1 MNKKD
6 RMKELIQLLN
16 KASYAYYAE
25 DNPIMSDKE
34 YDDLYDELSELEY
47 STGIHLDGSP
57 AQSVQGYI
65 IDSLQKV
72 NHTKPMLS
80 ANKTK
85 DIKEIK
91 KFIGDRTCVVSW
103 KEDGL
108 TIVLRYKNGK
118 FVQAIT
124 RGTGEIGEDVTH
136 TMRMCKNIPLKLPYV
151 IDLEVRGECVI
162 SWKEFNRINE
172 NLDEPY
178 KHPRNL
184 AAGSVRQL
192 DANVLKDREL
202 TYKAF
207 ELVQD
212 KIYEESKRE
221 PIMAEHLLNISD
233 SYKYLVECGFD
244 VVEHDFVTKGNVED
258 VVKKYIPE
266 NYDYPVDGL
275 IFEYDDYVYGKSLG
289 TTGHHPLNMIAL
301 KWADELYET
310 TLTDIEWSI
319 SKSGLINP
327 VAIFEPIDLDGA
339 ITTRATLHNI
349 SYIEDLQLGIGD
361 TIQVYRSNM
370 VIPKVH
376 DNLTRSNTWKIP
388 DKCPNC
394 GGNVEVHNDNG
405 SKTLHCTNPECPAQL
420 LGKLTHFV
428 SRNAINIDG
437 LSEQTLQK
445 FIELGWLH
453 TFKDVMHLKD
463 HENEMVRLDGFGKKS
478 VAKLLK
484 SIEKARYTTFQRL
497 LYSVSIP
504 LIGKSA
510 SKDISKACNN
520 NLDIFRMTVDLEAE
534 RAFTSIDGFGT
545 EMNKSLI
552 SWWKENK
559 NMCYELAKEFI
570 FEGNNTSSREYG
582 NEKIKNKTFCITG
595 SLTQFKNRDE
605 LVKTI
610 EEMGGKVTGSV
621 TSKTNYLINND
632 TESNS
637 SKNKKAKELNI
648 PIISETDFIR
658 MYK

>member
-6 RMKELIQLLN
+6 RMKELIQILN

-47 STGIHLDGSP
+47 STGIRLDGSP

-85 DIKEIK
+85 DIQEIK
-91 KFIGDRTCVVSW
+91 KFIGDRACVVSW

-212 KIYEESKRE
+212 EIYEESKRK
-221 PIMAEHLLNISD
+221 PIMAEHLLNIRD
-233 SYKYLVECGFD
+233 SYKYLEECGFN
-244 VVEHDFVTKGNVED
+244 VVEHEFVRKDNVED
-258 VVKKYIPE
+258 VIKKYIPE

-275 IFEYDDYVYGKSLG
+275 IFKYDGYVYGKSLG
-289 TTGHHPLNMIAL
+289 ATEHHPLNMIAL

-310 TLTDIEWSI
+310 TLTDIEWST
-319 SKSGLINP
+319 SKTGLVNP
-327 VAIFEPIDLDGA
+327 VAAFEPIDLDGA

-394 GGNVEVHNDNG
+394 GGNVEIHNDNG

-484 SIEKARYTTFQRL
+484 SIEKARRTTLQRL

-510 SKDISKACNN
+510 SKDISKYCKNS
-520 NLDIFRMTVDLEAE
+520 LDAFRTIVDLESE
-534 RAFTSIDGFGT
+534 YAFTNLDGFGT

-552 SWWKENK
+552 SWWKDNK
-559 NMCYELAKEFI
+559 DMCYELSKEFI
-570 FEGNNTSSREYG
+570 FEGDDTSNGEYNNE
-582 NEKIKNKTFCITG
+582 NIKNKTFCITG
-595 SLTQFKNRDE
+595 SLIQFKNRDE

-610 EEMGGKVTGSV
+610 ESMGGKVSGSV
-621 TSKTNYLINND
+621 SSKTSYLICNED
-632 TESNS
+632 SGS
-637 SKNKKAKELNI
+637 SKCKKAKDI
-648 PIISETDFIR
+648 GVPIISEEEFI
-658 MYK
+658 KLIS